1 MKLLLASTSYP
12 ATDTD
17 WKGLFI
23 RRMVEAL
30 SRQPGI
36 ELGLWAP
43 PGPVPEFVDNRL
55 TEHDRRWLQALLEEG
70 GLAHRLRH
78 RPLSGLMSAISLLRR
93 LRLALGR
100 SDAEVLHL
108 NWLQLALA
116 VPGRMRAPQ
125 IVTALGTDIRL
136 LGLPGVRTL
145 LRRAFRRRPTILCP
159 NAAWM
164 LDPLKAAFSDVAEVT
179 HVPFGIEPVWY
190 AVKREPET
198 KRPLWLVVSRL
209 TKAKLGPLFE
219 WGESLFAG
227 TARELHL
234 FGPMQERLSIPR
246 WVHYHGP
253 ATPQGLAGDWFLR
266 AHGLLSLSQH
276 DEGLPQVMLE
286 AMAAGLPIVAS
297 RLPAHRE
304 LLQADYSDQL
314 CDSPSELKCAIE
326 RLEDPA
332 TNHEVGQ
339 RSRRWAAGFAGT
351 WDDCAARYVACYRR
365 ALERVA

>member
-23 RRMVEAL
+23 RRMIEGLAGRPEL
-30 SRQPGI
+30 S
-36 ELGLWAP
+36 LSLWAP
-43 PGPVPEFVDNRL
+43 PGPVPKGVDNRL
-55 TEHDRRWLQALLEEG
+55 TEQDRCWLQALLEDG
-70 GLAHRLRH
+70 GLAHRLRN
-78 RPLSGLMSAISLLRR
+78 RPFTGFMSAISLLRR

-116 VPGRMRAPQ
+116 VPGSVRAPQ
-125 IVTALGTDIRL
+125 IVTALGTDMRL

-164 LDPLKAAFSDVAEVT
+164 LGPLKTAFGDAAEVA
-179 HVPFGIEPVWY
+179 HVPFGIDPVWY
-190 AVKREPET
+190 AVKREPGLD
-198 KRPLWLVVSRL
+198 RAWWLVVSRL

-219 WGESLFAG
+219 WGEPLFVG
-227 TARELHL
+227 TGRELHL
-234 FGPMQERLSIPR
+234 FGPMQERLSIPG
-246 WVHYHGP
+246 WVRYHGP
-253 ATPQGLAGDWFLR
+253 ATPQSLAGDWFPR
-266 AHGLLSLSQH
+266 AHGLISLSQH

-304 LLQADYSDQL
+304 LLRAEHGDQL
-314 CDSPSELKCAIE
+314 CDSPSELKHAME

-332 TNHEVGQ
+332 TNRVVGQ

-365 ALERVA
+365 ALERAA